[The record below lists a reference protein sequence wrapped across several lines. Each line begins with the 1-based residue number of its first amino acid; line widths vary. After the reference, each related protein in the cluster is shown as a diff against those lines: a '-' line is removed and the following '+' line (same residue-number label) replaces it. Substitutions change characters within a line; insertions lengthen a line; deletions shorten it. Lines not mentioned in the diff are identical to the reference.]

1 MRVHASCVAFEG
13 WGVLLRGPS
22 GSGKSDLALR
32 AVEAG
37 ARLVADDLVVLERRG
52 EQVWARALPQAGGR
66 LEARGIGIVRLAAL
80 EGAPLILIADLAPLD
95 RLAERLPVPCFEPM
109 LGLAVR
115 RIRLAPFEISAAIKL
130 RLAAHTASED
140 KDATRASGKDDSW

>member
-13 WGVLLRGPS
+13 RGVLLRGPS

-37 ARLVADDLVVLERRG
+37 ARLVADDLVALERRG
-52 EQVWARALPQAGGR
+52 EQVWASPLPQADGR
-66 LEARGIGIVRLAAL
+66 LEARGIGIVRLPAL
-80 EGAPLILIADLAPLD
+80 DGAPLVLIADLARP
-95 RLAERLPVPCFEPM
+95 ERLPEPCFEPV

-130 RLAAHTASED
+130 RLAVHMTSED
-140 KDATRASGKDDSW
+140 KGGTRASDKDDGR

>member
-1 MRVHASCVAFEG
+1 MQVHASCVAFEG
-13 WGVLLRGPS
+13 RGVLLRGPS

-37 ARLVADDLVVLERRG
+37 AKLVADDLVTLELRG
-52 EQVWARALPQAGGR
+52 ERIWASPLPQAGGR
-66 LEARGIGIVRLAAL
+66 LEARGIGIVRLPAL
-80 EGAPLILIADLAPLD
+80 AGAPLVLIADLARP
-95 RLAERLPVPCFEPM
+95 ERLPEPCFETV

-130 RLAAHTASED
+130 RLAALMASED
-140 KDATRASGKDDSW
+140 KGAMRMSHDDDGR